1 MRDDLVLEL
10 RQVVGLV
17 VDVQRLA
24 DGALDVTQVLDHVVE
39 LLDRLDAHDHDAV
52 VLVRPVDGLLE
63 PGRLERVVDQVVVV
77 LQLAPRDRDH
87 GVGVACAR
95 ASGLV

>member
-1 MRDDLVLEL
+1 MVRLHH
-10 RQVVGLV
+10 QSPW
-17 VDVQRLA
+17 QRAGGA

-63 PGRLERVVDQVVVV
+63 PGRLERVVDQVGVL
-77 LQLAPRDRDH
+77 LQLAHRDRDD
-87 GVGVACAR
+87 GVDVACAR
-95 ASGLV
+95 ENGLV